1 MGGQAAI
8 YLPVSKGERH
18 TDNQRPDV
26 ERVGSM
32 RGLELVAEYE
42 EKASVARV
50 RPVIQRPCWSG
61 RAGRVDGIERRRRGP
76 RIVAVVERRDREAQ
90 QAISLE
96 VPGGDSG
103 RR

>member
-1 MGGQAAI
+1 MNI
-8 YLPVSKGERH
+8 EHLYDPVGDVLADSISRELRVRL
-18 TDNQRPDV
+18 TDLA
-26 ERVGSM
+26 G
-32 RGLELVAEYE
+32 YE
-42 EKASVARV
+42 EKASAARV

-61 RAGRVDGIERRRRGP
+61 RAGRVDGIERRRRGV
-76 RIVAVVERRDREAQ
+76 RIVEVVERGDREAQ